1 MNMDDFTELNDES
14 VFKIQPLQPRSYE
27 KDPYTQLD
35 ITIEANLS
43 QVLIARDGY
52 TFLDFLADIGGMQG
66 MLFSGI
72 GFFMAIWNY
81 NYVDNYMVERLFK
94 TYKPSDDIDIEK

>member
-43 QVLIARDGY
+43 
-52 TFLDFLADIGGMQG
+52 
-66 MLFSGI
+66 
-72 GFFMAIWNY
+72 
-81 NYVDNYMVERLFK
+81 
-94 TYKPSDDIDIEK
+94 